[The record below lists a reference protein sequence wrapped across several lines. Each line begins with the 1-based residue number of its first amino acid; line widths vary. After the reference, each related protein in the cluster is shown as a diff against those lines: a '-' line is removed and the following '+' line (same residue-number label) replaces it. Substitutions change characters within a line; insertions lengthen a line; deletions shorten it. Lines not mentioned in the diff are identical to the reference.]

1 MATEITNEMLSAQSR
16 WDIATL
22 INRIYPYPLDPTTL
36 FLSLS
41 SAEEY
46 AKNSGNAYV
55 GQVISVVENDKVSI
69 YQIKNT
75 DGDLQEFKIK
85 DTSESDISTRLS
97 VIEQTLTSIKTT
109 FLELSVLTENSSIS
123 AVKENVNKI
132 AGIFN

>member
-41 SAEEY
+41 SAQYY
-46 AKNSGNAYV
+46 ATNSGNAYV
-55 GQVISVVENDKVSI
+55 GQVISVIENDKVSI
-69 YQIKNT
+69 YQIKNKE
-75 DGDLQEFKIK
+75 GDLQEFKIK
-85 DTSESDISTRLS
+85 DTSESNISNRLDA
-97 VIEQTLTSIKTT
+97 IEQTLNSIETT
-109 FLELSVLTENSSIS
+109 FSGLSVLTENSSIS
-123 AVKENVNKI
+123 AIKENVNKI